1 MEGKKYA
8 YAEGL
13 LLLSA
18 IQVWGLVSCKI
29 SCPAD
34 FTRDLMIYAVC
45 SGWGSAF
52 AMRTCVPGLGR
63 PQLIRGAGISQVSV
77 IC

>member
-8 YAEGL
+8 CAEGL

-18 IQVWGLVSCKI
+18 MQVWGLLSCRI

-34 FTRDLMIYAVC
+34 FTRDLMIYTVC
-45 SGWGSAF
+45 SGGGSAF
-52 AMRTCVPGLGR
+52 TVRTW
-63 PQLIRGAGISQVSV
+63 AGSS
-77 IC
+77 